1 MKNIDIARKVIKLL
15 GKNKKEARIQK
26 MVL

>member
-1 MKNIDIARKVIKLL
+1 MKNIDITRKVIKLL